1 MLKIFQRMARQLLR
15 GLKMSNWPK
24 WLPIREQ
31 LRPLTPYGAPQV
43 PAAARLNT
51 NENPY
56 GPSKKLTAAIAN
68 RIEEVSENLNRYPDR
83 DALKLR
89 QGLADYLEKQSNV
102 KLSTENIWAA
112 NGSNEIL
119 QSIFLAYGSNKA
131 LGFVPSYSM
140 HPLIGKVANVEWVEG
155 ARNSD
160 FTLNLSKAL
169 EQISTNKPALT
180 FITSPNNPTGSAV
193 TISVIEELAK
203 ATAEIDGL
211 LVVDEAYAEFSQQ
224 KSAITLIEKYPN
236 VLVSRTMSKAFAFAG
251 ARLGYLAANKIVIDA
266 IQLVRLPYHLSALT
280 QAAAEVALEFQD
292 ELLAEVAKLAKDRD
306 KLAKNLQELGLKVIP
321 SDANFILFSGFK
333 VSSNQLWQEL
343 LADGVLIRDVGLP
356 GYLRVTIGND
366 AENQI
371 FLKAIEKAL
380 KGAL

>member
-1 MLKIFQRMARQLLR
+1 MN
-15 GLKMSNWPK
+15 NWPA
-24 WLPIREQ
+24 WLPLREQ

-43 PAAARLNT
+43 PALARLNT

-56 GPSKKLTAAIAN
+56 GPSKTLAAAISK
-68 RIEEVSENLNRYPDR
+68 RVGEVSENLNRYPDR

-89 QGLADYLEKQSNV
+89 QGLADYLEKQSGV
-102 KLSTENIWAA
+102 KLEIENIWAA

-119 QSIFLAYGSNKA
+119 QSIFLAFGSSKA

-155 ARNSD
+155 GRNSD
-160 FTLNLSKAL
+160 FTLNLPKAI
-169 EQISTNKPALT
+169 EQISTYKPALT

-193 TISVIEELAK
+193 TISDIEELAK
-203 ATAEIDGL
+203 ATANVNGL
-211 LVVDEAYAEFSQQ
+211 LVVDEAYAEFSSQ
-224 KSAITLIEKYPN
+224 KSAISLIEKFPN

-280 QAAAEVALEFQD
+280 QAAAEVALDFQD
-292 ELLAEVAKLAKDRD
+292 ELLAEVAKLIKDRD
-306 KLAKNLQELGLKVIP
+306 KLARNLEELGLKVIP

-333 VSSNQLWQEL
+333 ESSHDLWQEL

-356 GYLRVTIGND
+356 GYLRVTIGNE

-371 FLKAIEKAL
+371 FLKAIQKAL

>member
-1 MLKIFQRMARQLLR
+1 MN
-15 GLKMSNWPK
+15 NWPA
-24 WLPIREQ
+24 WLPLREQ

-43 PAAARLNT
+43 PALARLNT

-56 GPSKKLTAAIAN
+56 GPSKTLAAAISK
-68 RIEEVSENLNRYPDR
+68 RVGEVSENLNRYPDR

-89 QGLADYLEKQSNV
+89 QGLADYLEKQSGV
-102 KLSTENIWAA
+102 KLEIENIWAA

-119 QSIFLAYGSNKA
+119 QSIFLAFGSSKA

-155 ARNSD
+155 GRNSD
-160 FTLNLSKAL
+160 FTLNLPKAI
-169 EQISTNKPALT
+169 EQISTFKPALT

-193 TISVIEELAK
+193 TISDIEELAK
-203 ATAEIDGL
+203 ATANVNGL
-211 LVVDEAYAEFSQQ
+211 LVVDEAYAEFSSQ
-224 KSAITLIEKYPN
+224 KSAISLIEKFPN

-280 QAAAEVALEFQD
+280 QAAAEVALDFQD
-292 ELLAEVAKLAKDRD
+292 ELLAEVAKLIKDRD
-306 KLAKNLQELGLKVIP
+306 KLAKNLEELGLKVIP

-333 VSSNQLWQEL
+333 ESSHDLWQKL

-356 GYLRVTIGND
+356 GYLRVTIGNE

-371 FLKAIEKAL
+371 FLKAVQKAL

>member
-1 MLKIFQRMARQLLR
+1 MN
-15 GLKMSNWPK
+15 NWPA
-24 WLPIREQ
+24 WLPLREQ

-43 PAAARLNT
+43 PALARLNT

-56 GPSKKLTAAIAN
+56 GPSKTLAAAISK
-68 RIEEVSENLNRYPDR
+68 RVGEVSVNLNRYPDR

-89 QGLADYLEKQSNV
+89 QGLADYLEKQSGV
-102 KLSTENIWAA
+102 KLEIENIWAA

-119 QSIFLAYGSNKA
+119 QSIFLAFGSSKA

-155 ARNSD
+155 GRNSD
-160 FTLNLSKAL
+160 FTLNLPKAI
-169 EQISTNKPALT
+169 EQISTYKPALT

-193 TISVIEELAK
+193 TISDIEELAK
-203 ATAEIDGL
+203 ATANVNGL
-211 LVVDEAYAEFSQQ
+211 LVVDEAYAEFSSQQ
-224 KSAITLIEKYPN
+224 SAISLIEKFPN

-280 QAAAEVALEFQD
+280 QAAAEVALDFQD
-292 ELLAEVAKLAKDRD
+292 ELLAEVAKLIKDRD
-306 KLAKNLQELGLKVIP
+306 KVAKNLEELGLKVIP

-333 VSSNQLWQEL
+333 ESSHDLWQEL

-356 GYLRVTIGND
+356 GYLRVTIGNE

-371 FLKAIEKAL
+371 FLKAVQKAL